1 MTRSTCGLKRVFP
14 PATVS
19 FMLMVFILAL
29 AGPLPQARAAGA
41 DSAYTKIRL
50 EACAQIETA
59 SEEGTFGGAWECPGY
74 QGQAVY
80 VAEGD
85 LRMFVSFG
93 PFAADEPAA
102 GQTLPNFNT
111 VNETLEWRLDGGT
124 PVATILRWFPSLDDG
139 ASTGSVL
146 IVTQLKPGGGT
157 CQIARVDAQAN
168 SNANV
173 MARQAADTLAGTFD
187 CSQPPRILGQPGIL
201 QW

>member
-1 MTRSTCGLKRVFP
+1 MTRLRSGLAGAFP
-14 PATVS
+14 
-19 FMLMVFILAL
+19 LILAL
-29 AGPLPQARAAGA
+29 SGAVSAALAAGA
-41 DSAYTKIRL
+41 DSAYTKLRL
-50 EACAQIETA
+50 ETCRQIETA
-59 SEEGTFGGAWECPGY
+59 SDEGTFGGAWECPGY

-102 GQTLPNFNT
+102 SQTLPNFNT
-111 VNETLEWRLDGGT
+111 VNETLEWRLHGGT
-124 PVATILRWFPSLDDG
+124 PVATILRWFPSLDEG
-139 ASTGSVL
+139 ARTGSVL
-146 IVTQLKPGGGT
+146 IVTQLQPGGGT

-173 MARQAADTLAGTFD
+173 MAREAADTLAGGFD
-187 CSQPPRILGQPGIL
+187 CSQPPRILGNPGIL